1 MQTPPS
7 PPAPSQMLEAAIRD
21 STLRRLTRRFWF
33 IFAAEN
39 KPGKTSTCVEAAC
52 LANTGGISL
61 SGVTSR
67 AAVARNTASS
77 RRWLSREETGEG
89 LFPSTSLRPH
99 RAASRQSPVGCS
111 RLLSPRF
118 RRLGSSARRR
128 PNRGPTK
135 THIHRH
141 GVETP
146 VTQRTLNTS
155 KQKRCRPS
163 SPR

>member
-1 MQTPPS
+1 
-7 PPAPSQMLEAAIRD
+7 MLEAAIRD

-39 KPGKTSTCVEAAC
+39 KPGKTSTCVEAAWP
-52 LANTGGISL
+52 AWQIQEYPF
-61 SGVTSR
+61 SGVISR

-146 VTQRTLNTS
+146 VAQRTLNTS